1 MLSRGQVSKQ
11 FDIPESRLRFY
22 ENEGL
27 VVPSLVKGD
36 ANRRRAYSED
46 DIERLHRL
54 VILKEYGFK
63 LDTIKMILDGEV
75 DLVEAL
81 GDQLD
86 GLLREVNRVRDLI
99 LFLKFL
105 QTTDSDLI
113 YGLEFGPEDIDAFAD
128 LVRESSY
135 YKEAMARIREYSDD
149 DPSRIFDE
157 LDDIVHDFVTVDP
170 DLEFAGI
177 KRAVERFCDWWD
189 RNIASVNEGGYLGFW
204 AIFEDDSLVVK
215 EVERVGGETAS
226 SSLQMHAY
234 YVWMKQLMIDAGDAI
249 RFVAQSADDDVVL
262 AMDGA
267 SGLVALVNQRFA
279 GGGDSIELSKYTISC
294 MMEILED
301 EELME
306 FLDLEGTIAFDSGDL
321 EKVIEVM
328 ELLGDRL

>member
-149 DPSRIFDE
+149 DLSRIFDE

-204 AIFEDDSLVVK
+204 VIFEDDSLVVK

-234 YVWMKQLMIDAGDAI
+234 YVWMKQLMIDASDAI

-267 SGLVALVNQRFA
+267 SGLVELVNQRFA
-279 GGGDSIELSKYTISC
+279 GGGDSIELSEYTISC

-306 FLDLEGTIAFDSGDL
+306 FLDLEGMIAFDSGDL

>member
-1 MLSRGQVSKQ
+1 M
-11 FDIPESRLRFY
+11 
-22 ENEGL
+22 
-27 VVPSLVKGD
+27 
-36 ANRRRAYSED
+36 
-46 DIERLHRL
+46 
-54 VILKEYGFK
+54 
-63 LDTIKMILDGEV
+63 
-75 DLVEAL
+75 EAL

-135 YKEAMARIREYSDD
+135 YKEVMARIREYSDD
-149 DPSRIFDE
+149 DLSRIFDE

-204 AIFEDDSLVVK
+204 VIFEDDSLVVK

-234 YVWMKQLMIDAGDAI
+234 YVWMKQLMIDASDAI

-267 SGLVALVNQRFA
+267 SGLVELVNQRFA
-279 GGGDSIELSKYTISC
+279 GGGDSIELSEYTISC

-306 FLDLEGTIAFDSGDL
+306 FLDLEGMIAFDSGDL

>member
-1 MLSRGQVSKQ
+1 MLSRGQVSKR
-11 FDIPESRLRFY
+11 FDIPESKLRFY

-54 VILKEYGFK
+54 FVLKEYGFG
-63 LDTIKMILDGEV
+63 LDVIRNILDGEV
-75 DLVEAL
+75 DLAEAL
-81 GDQLD
+81 DDRLD

-128 LVRESSY
+128 LVRDSSLY
-135 YKEAMARIREYSDD
+135 SEAMARIQGYSDD
-149 DPSRIFDE
+149 DLREIFEE
-157 LDDIVHDFVTVDP
+157 LDDIVHDLVTVDP

-177 KRAVERFCDWWD
+177 ERAVGRFSDWWD
-189 RNIASVNEGGYLGFW
+189 ENIASVDDGGYLGFW
-204 AIFEDDSLVVK
+204 AIFEDDSVVVE
-215 EVERVGGETAS
+215 EVERVGGETTS

-234 YVWMKQLMIDAGDAI
+234 YVWMKRLMIDAGEVI
-249 RFVAQSADDDVVL
+249 RYVARSADDDVVL
-262 AMDGA
+262 ALDRA
-267 SGLVALVNQRFA
+267 SALVELVNRRMA
-279 GGGDSIELSKYTISC
+279 GGGDSLELAGYTIGC

-301 EELME
+301 KDLMG
-306 FLDLEGTIAFDSGDL
+306 FLGLEGARIRFDRSG
-321 EKVIEVM
+321 E
-328 ELLGDRL
+328 G

>member
-1 MLSRGQVSKQ
+1 MLSRGQVSRQ

-135 YKEAMARIREYSDD
+135 YKEVMARIREYSDD
-149 DPSRIFDE
+149 DLSRIFDE

-204 AIFEDDSLVVK
+204 VIFEDDSLVVK

-234 YVWMKQLMIDAGDAI
+234 YVWMKQLMIDASDAI

-267 SGLVALVNQRFA
+267 SGLVELVNQRFA
-279 GGGDSIELSKYTISC
+279 GGGDSIELSEYTISC

-306 FLDLEGTIAFDSGDL
+306 FLDLEGMIAFDSGDL